1 MEIPRRPED
10 TLNPA
15 DRAAHARAPS
25 AATGKA
31 DRRKALRRAEPPA
44 WAAEHAAV
52 ELVAAEADL
61 TAAEADVTNRRVACS
76 W

>member
-44 WAAEHAAV
+44 WAV